1 MKKILILG
9 MLFLSACS
17 VIELPK
23 NFVYQTVKAKDYTL
37 ASWQKQTDDVSPVR
51 IYLEGDGHAFNYAG
65 QPTSD
70 PTPKGDFLRKIAFND
85 PNPNV
90 VYLARPCQYVMDES
104 CTQKDWTTGRFS
116 QKIIDSVSL
125 AIQKIADNRPVILIG
140 YSGGAMLTGLVIRQ
154 NPQIKVQKWMT
165 LAGVLNHAL
174 WTQDLKLPPLSDS
187 VDLDELPKVNQHHY
201 VGAGDRTVSS
211 DLTQK
216 ITQNQNLTIILGA
229 THISGFDDYLNEI
242 YQNK

>member
-1 MKKILILG
+1 MKKTILILG
-9 MLFLSACS
+9 LFLLGCHS
-17 VIELPK
+17 VIVPK
-23 NFVYQTVKAKDYTL
+23 NFVYQTVKTQDYTL
-37 ASWQKQTDDVSPVR
+37 TLWQKQTDDSSPVR

-90 VYLARPCQYVMDES
+90 VYLARPCQYMMDES

-140 YSGGAMLTGLVIRQ
+140 YSGGALLGGLVIRQ
-154 NPQIKVQKWMT
+154 KPKIKVQKWIT
-165 LAGVLNHAL
+165 LAGVLNHTQ

-187 VDLDELPKVNQHHY
+187 VDLDELPQVNQHHY
-201 VGAGDRTVSS
+201 VGAGDKIVSA

-216 ITQNQNLTIILGA
+216 ITQNQNLTIIPGA
-229 THISGFDDYLNEI
+229 THTSGFDDYLNEI